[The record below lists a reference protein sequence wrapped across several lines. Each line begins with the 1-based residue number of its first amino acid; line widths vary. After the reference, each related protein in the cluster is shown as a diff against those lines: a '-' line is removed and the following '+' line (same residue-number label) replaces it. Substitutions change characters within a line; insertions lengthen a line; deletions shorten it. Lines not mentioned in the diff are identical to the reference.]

1 MRKHFCGVPC
11 FTVLAIVLACVPAR
25 AQNESTQFL
34 PEVDGY
40 LTLNKWFR
48 TYYQA
53 KDDRDG
59 GDSTQFTTGP
69 SLQLY
74 VKPLIK
80 LKRVTAFDLDD
91 AKYRALVLEAGYR
104 TIRAPDEPDENRFL
118 VAMTSHFPMK
128 AGFLIADRNRSDM
141 DWKAGKFT
149 WRYRNKLSVEK
160 AIKVYSY
167 HPIPYV
173 AFEPYFESQYSKW
186 STTTEYVGCLLPV
199 GRHVQFDPYYE
210 HENDTGKKP
219 NKQENYFGLAVY
231 FFFSLEKRP
240 ATEH

>member
-1 MRKHFCGVPC
+1 MMKEHPWRVFCLVVFSLLLAGVS
-11 FTVLAIVLACVPAR
+11 AQ

-59 GDSTQFTTGP
+59 GDETQFTTGP
-69 SLQLY
+69 SLELY
-74 VKPLIK
+74 VKPLLK
-80 LKRVTAFDLDD
+80 LKRVTAFDLDE
-91 AKYRALVLEAGYR
+91 AKYRALVFEAGYR
-104 TIRAPDEPDENRFL
+104 LITAPDEPDENRFQP
-118 VAMTSHFPMK
+118 AFTSHFPMK
-128 AGFLIADRNRSDM
+128 AGFLLADRNRADL
-141 DWKAGKFT
+141 DWKAGKFS

-160 AIKVYSY
+160 AIKVSSY

-186 STTTEYVGCLLPV
+186 STTTEYVGCLFPV

-231 FFFSLEKRP
+231 FFFSLEKK
-240 ATEH
+240 ADH